1 MGVTYFGPWPKK
13 AVFIS
18 HSAKVSLL
26 RSSKP
31 DPGHLHIKIAENSP
45 PTAEKQAGL
54 QIQENKLKK
63 PRRKKDNFSPKGLIV
78 QNYIAIQN

>member
-13 AVFIS
+13 AVFIC

-31 DPGHLHIKIAENSP
+31 DPGHLHIKTAENSP

-54 QIQENKLKK
+54 QIQESKLKK
-63 PRRKKDNFSPKGLIV
+63 AKEEERQLFP
-78 QNYIAIQN
+78 